1 MKSLAIAL
9 LATGMAGCAHVQT
22 PGGGQRVVGLV
33 WMDVPSPAQRAAG
46 ESLRVYTLG
55 LSVTQSA
62 PGSAV
67 TLGVSDA
74 SFTVINAD
82 SCAVLPKLA
91 HRSSP

>member
-1 MKSLAIAL
+1 MRSMAIAL
-9 LATGMAGCAHVQT
+9 GAMALAGCAHVQT
-22 PGGGQRVVGLV
+22 PGGGQRIVGLV
-33 WMDVPSPAQRAAG
+33 WMDVPSPGQRAAG

-55 LSVTQSA
+55 FSITQSA

-91 HRSSP
+91 DRSSP